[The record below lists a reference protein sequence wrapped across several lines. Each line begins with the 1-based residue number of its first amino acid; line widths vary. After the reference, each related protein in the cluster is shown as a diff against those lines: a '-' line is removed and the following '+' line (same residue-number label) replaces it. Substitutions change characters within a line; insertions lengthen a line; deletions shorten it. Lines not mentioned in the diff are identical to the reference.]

1 MMKSAQDG
9 VRIYGTG
16 SLNRTRDRRI
26 LLQRP
31 MRSNA
36 VVIGRI
42 VFQNSAQMC
51 LAQNDDVIQTLAPDR
66 SDQPF
71 GKAILPRRT
80 GCDMLFPN
88 AHGAQSACDDG
99 TIDAIPVPDHVA
111 RSLIPGKCFCWRAI
125 QSAVGLVVTLIQTRS
140 LRSSHIM
147 TKPYSSLKPM
157 VGTTNKSM
165 AAMSCVWFRW
175 KVRHP

>member
-1 MMKSAQDG
+1 MPSGSGKRGLIGGAVVSLVITLLLSLGACVYRKLNPNVLMMKPAQDG
-9 VRIYGTG
+9 VRNYGAG

-26 LLQRP
+26 VLQRP

-71 GKAILPRRT
+71 GKAILPR
-80 GCDMLFPN
+80 G
-88 AHGAQSACDDG
+88 G
-99 TIDAIPVPDHVA
+99 
-111 RSLIPGKCFCWRAI
+111 
-125 QSAVGLVVTLIQTRS
+125 
-140 LRSSHIM
+140 
-147 TKPYSSLKPM
+147 
-157 VGTTNKSM
+157 
-165 AAMSCVWFRW
+165 
-175 KVRHP
+175 

>member
-1 MMKSAQDG
+1 MPGPPLSIASWMTFPRRKHAGASCVYRKLNPNVLMMKSAQDG

-42 VFQNSAQMC
+42 VFQNPAQMF
-51 LAQNDDVIQTLAPDR
+51 LVQDNDVIQTLAPER

-71 GKAILPRRT
+71 GKAIDRPKIKRHDVSRGIIRT
-80 GCDMLFPN
+80 LCHRLRYLKQRSQRSTETPCM
-88 AHGAQSACDDG
+88 
-99 TIDAIPVPDHVA
+99 VPPT
-111 RSLIPGKCFCWRAI
+111 RIPG
-125 QSAVGLVVTLIQTRS
+125 
-140 LRSSHIM
+140 
-147 TKPYSSLKPM
+147 
-157 VGTTNKSM
+157 
-165 AAMSCVWFRW
+165 
-175 KVRHP
+175 

>member
-9 VRIYGTG
+9 VRNYGAG

-71 GKAILPRRT
+71 GKAILPRRSW
-80 GCDMLFPN
+80 CDRLVPN

-111 RSLIPGKCFCWRAI
+111 RSLIPGKCLLCLTFTPCGRGFCCDLDPDEISAI
-125 QSAVGLVVTLIQTRS
+125 
-140 LRSSHIM
+140 
-147 TKPYSSLKPM
+147 KPYNDEAIEQFEAD
-157 VGTTNKSM
+157 GWDNEQIHG
-165 AAMSCVWFRW
+165 C
-175 KVRHP
+175 

>member
-1 MMKSAQDG
+1 MMKPAQNG
-9 VRIYGTG
+9 VRSYGAG

-26 LLQRP
+26 VLQRP

-71 GKAILPRRT
+71 GKAIL
-80 GCDMLFPN
+80 
-88 AHGAQSACDDG
+88 QSY
-99 TIDAIPVPDHVA
+99 
-111 RSLIPGKCFCWRAI
+111 
-125 QSAVGLVVTLIQTRS
+125 SAKAKLVR
-140 LRSSHIM
+140 
-147 TKPYSSLKPM
+147 
-157 VGTTNKSM
+157 
-165 AAMSCVWFRW
+165 
-175 KVRHP
+175 